1 MLVKIL
7 REGLGRIFVFFDWIT
22 RPKPL
27 KRDSQA
33 QSQVEGQLQSLS
45 LYQFYACPFCIK
57 VRRHMHKLALPLTLK
72 DAQKDQQARR
82 ELEQGGGRIKVP
94 CLRIKDA
101 NGERWLYES
110 SDINQYLTERFG
122 Q

>member
-22 RPKPL
+22 RPKPIQ
-27 KRDSQA
+27 RDTQA
-33 QSQVEGQLQSLS
+33 QRQVEDQLESLS

-57 VRRHMHKLALPLTLK
+57 VRRHMHKLALPLLLK
-72 DAQKDQQARR
+72 DAQRDQQARG
-82 ELEQGGGRIKVP
+82 ELSQGGGRIKVP
-94 CLRIKDA
+94 CLRIRE
-101 NGERWLYES
+101 GESERWLYES
-110 SDINQYLTERFG
+110 SDINQYLSQRFG

>member
-33 QSQVEGQLQSLS
+33 QSQVESQLQSLS

-72 DAQKDQQARR
+72 DAQKDQQARS

-94 CLRIKDA
+94 CLHIIDA
-101 NGERWLYES
+101 DGERWLYES

>member
-33 QSQVEGQLQSLS
+33 QSQVESQLQSLS

-57 VRRHMHKLALPLTLK
+57 VRRHMHKLALPLKLK
-72 DAQKDQQARR
+72 DAQKDQQARS

-94 CLRIKDA
+94 CLHIKDA
-101 NGERWLYES
+101 DGERWLYES

>member
-7 REGLGRIFVFFDWIT
+7 REGLGRIFVFCDWVT

-27 KRDSQA
+27 KRDSEA
-33 QSQVEGQLQSLS
+33 QSQVESQLQSLS

-57 VRRHMHKLALPLTLK
+57 VRRHMHKLALPLPLK
-72 DAQKDQQARR
+72 DAQKDQKARGD
-82 ELEQGGGRIKVP
+82 LEQGGGRIKVP
-94 CLRIKDA
+94 CLHIKDID
-101 NGERWLYES
+101 GERWLYES